1 MVTDQGRKRF
11 YKLIS
16 ATILME
22 NMLKA
27 PKEKGGTLPWDGTE
41 CL

>member
-11 YKLIS
+11 YMCHHFDGKYV
-16 ATILME
+16 E
-22 NMLKA
+22 DP
-27 PKEKGGTLPWDGTE
+27 PKEKGGTLASDGTE